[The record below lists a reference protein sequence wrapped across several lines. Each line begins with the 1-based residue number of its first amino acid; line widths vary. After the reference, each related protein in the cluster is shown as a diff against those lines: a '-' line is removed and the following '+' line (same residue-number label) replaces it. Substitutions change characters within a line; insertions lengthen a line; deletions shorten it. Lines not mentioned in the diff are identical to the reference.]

1 MHIVR
6 YISRRILSTI
16 PVLGIVTLFI
26 FFMLRFTDGD
36 PASIIAGE
44 NATQSQ
50 IDGIRE
56 SLGLNEPLIVQ
67 FKTWI
72 FHMAEGDFG
81 RSFYFNKPVSDLLI
95 AAAWPTISLTVTTLI
110 FTLLV
115 AVPLG
120 VLAAYKRGSWIDRL
134 AMGLSILG
142 FSVPVFIIGYLLIY
156 FVSIKMGWLPVQG
169 YKPLSAGFWTW
180 LKHLI
185 LPTLT
190 VSGVYIALISR
201 MTRASV
207 IETLG
212 QDYVRTARAKGQVE
226 WRVVV
231 RHALR
236 NAAVPIVTVIGI
248 GVALLI
254 GGVVIT
260 ETVFNIPGIGRLTV
274 EAVTARDYPT
284 TQAVI
289 LLLSFV
295 YVLINLIVDLTC
307 FIFDPRIRE

>member
-1 MHIVR
+1 
-6 YISRRILSTI
+6 
-16 PVLGIVTLFI
+16 LGIVALFI
-26 FFMLRFTDGD
+26 FFMLRLTDGD

-44 NATQSQ
+44 NATQDQ
-50 IDGIRE
+50 IDGIRL
-56 SLGLNEPLIVQ
+56 SLGLDQPLIIQ
-67 FKTWI
+67 FKTWVI
-72 FHMAEGDFG
+72 QMATGDFG
-81 RSFYFNKPVSDLLI
+81 KSFYFNKPVTELLM
-95 AAAWPTISLTVTTLI
+95 AAAWPTVSLTITTII
-110 FTLLV
+110 FTLIV
-115 AVPLG
+115 AIPLG
-120 VLAAYKRGSWIDRL
+120 VIAAYKRGSWIDRL
-134 AMGLSILG
+134 AMGLSTIG
-142 FSVPVFIIGYLLIY
+142 FSVPVFIFGYVLIY
-156 FVSIKMGWLPVQG
+156 FVSIKLGWLPVQG
-169 YKPLSAGFWTW
+169 YKPITGGFWPW
-180 LKHLI
+180 LRHLI
-185 LPTLT
+185 LPTIT
-190 VSGVYIALISR
+190 VSMIYIALISR

-207 IETLG
+207 VETLG

-289 LLLSFV
+289 LLLSCV
-295 YVLINLIVDLTC
+295 YVLINLIVDLAC